1 LASSLARM
9 RRAVLFALSLSVPV
23 LFAACGGNEAPPPVA
38 PAPVDT
44 TPPAPTPPPPAETA
58 KAPDPPKPSLAEL
71 QKTALMSAA
80 MALNSHDAKGVAAAY
95 ADDALISVAG
105 LNDLSGKA
113 QIQSNMQEWFDTFS
127 KVKVGWSRVW
137 TKNDVMVLEW
147 VLNGTH
153 TGELFGVKGTDQPI
167 GHLGLSILTF
177 DQDGHVKAEHR
188 YGDLGTVMAQVTG
201 KGAKPIPQVPA
212 APEMIPST
220 GAPDEDAKVE
230 VVKSVY
236 ASLEKKSE
244 ADFLGKLSD
253 DIEYEGHLGSVKRKP
268 DAKKFFAT
276 FTKAFPDAKFE
287 VASSWGF
294 GDYAIVEYTL
304 RATHKAPIL
313 GLAATNRKV
322 IVHAVDVYK
331 TKDGKVVKA
340 QTYSNGLELLNQLG
354 PGNDVK
360 LQATPA
366 SAAPKK

>member
-1 LASSLARM
+1 M
-9 RRAVLFALSLSVPV
+9 RRALLFTLSLSLPV
-23 LFAACGGNEAPPPVA
+23 LFAACGGNEAPPPVT

-44 TPPAPTPPPPAETA
+44 PPPPAPTAAPTATA
-58 KAPDPPKPSLAEL
+58 KVPEAPKPSFGEL
-71 QKTALMSAA
+71 QKTALVSAA
-80 MALNSHDAKGVAAAY
+80 MALNGHDAKKLADAY
-95 ADDALISVAG
+95 TDDAVISVAG

-177 DQDGHVKAEHR
+177 DQDGHVKGEHR
-188 YGDLGTVMAQVTG
+188 YGDLGTVMGQVTG
-201 KGAKPIPQVPA
+201 KGAKPIPAVPA
-212 APEMIPST
+212 APEMIPSA
-220 GAPDEDAKVE
+220 GASDEDARAE
-230 VVKSVY
+230 AAKSVY

-244 ADFLGKLSD
+244 ADFLGKLAD
-253 DIEYEGHLGSVKRKP
+253 DIEYEGHLAAVKGKA
-268 DAKKFFAT
+268 DAKKFFGS

-304 RATHKAPIL
+304 RATHKGPIM

-322 IVHAVDVYK
+322 VVHAVDVFK
-331 TKDGKVVKA
+331 TKDGKVTKV
-340 QTYSNGLELLNQLG
+340 QTYSNGLELMNQLG

-360 LQATPA
+360 LQPTAPA
-366 SAAPKK
+366 PAAAPPKK

>member
-1 LASSLARM
+1 M
-9 RRAVLFALSLSVPV
+9 RRAVIFALSLSLPV
-23 LFAACGGNEAPPPVA
+23 LFAACGGNEAPPPVTPPPADTAA
-38 PAPVDT
+38 PP
-44 TPPAPTPPPPAETA
+44 TPTPAPTETA
-58 KAPDPPKPSLAEL
+58 KAPEAPKPSFAEL
-71 QKTALMSAA
+71 QKTALVSAA
-80 MALNSHDAKGVAAAY
+80 MALNGHDAKKVSDAY
-95 ADDALISVAG
+95 TDDAVISVAG

-137 TKNDVMVLEW
+137 TKSDTMVLEW

-167 GHLGLSILTF
+167 GHMGLSILTF

-188 YGDLGTVMAQVTG
+188 YGDLGTVMGQVTG
-201 KGAKPIPQVPA
+201 KGAKPIPQLPA

-220 GAPDEDAKVE
+220 GAPDEDAKADLA
-230 VVKSVY
+230 KSVY
-236 ASLEKKSE
+236 AALEKKSE

-253 DIEYEGHLGSVKRKP
+253 DIEYEGHLGSVKGKA

-287 VASSWGF
+287 VSSSWGF

-304 RATHKAPIL
+304 RATHKAPIM

-340 QTYSNGLELLNQLG
+340 QTYSNGLELMNQLG

-366 SAAPKK
+366 ATPAAAPKK